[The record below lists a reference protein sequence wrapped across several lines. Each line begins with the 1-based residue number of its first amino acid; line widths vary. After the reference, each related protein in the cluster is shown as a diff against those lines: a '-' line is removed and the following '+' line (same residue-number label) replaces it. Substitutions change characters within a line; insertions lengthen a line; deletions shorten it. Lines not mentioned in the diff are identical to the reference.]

1 MQWIPFAMVRIAAVF
16 MAGILLSIYYPEVIS
31 QELATVFLIIFTVIY
46 FLVRF
51 FLNRSPSIK
60 VATGSIGLGVIFFA
74 GYLNVIL
81 KMESHQTG
89 HVLQSKERIVA
100 YETKLISPAEE
111 KEKSWKRIGSIRAI
125 RTETGWRS
133 ASGKVNLYWP
143 KSENVSL
150 LDYGDVLLINAAPR
164 EIDSPYNPY
173 EFDFKRFLGF
183 KNIYHQQFVKQGE
196 WTLLKKSDEHG
207 ALFYAH
213 RARNWSVAS
222 IKKFISSPRE
232 QGIVIALVLGVTDG
246 LDNELLNAYAAS
258 GAMHVLAVSGLHVS
272 IIYGILLFFFRPLG
286 KSAEGQWI
294 VAVVSLVLLWA
305 YAFITG
311 LSPSVLRA
319 VTMFSFVA
327 IAKPVGRNT
336 NIYNTL
342 AASAFCLL
350 IYDPYLIMSVGFQL
364 SYLAVLGIVYL
375 QRPLYNLWEVRS
387 AIMNWVWQITCVSI
401 AAQIATFGLGL
412 LYFHQ
417 FPVYFLLSNLFVIPG
432 SFVVLVGGILLLILS
447 PFVTFA
453 SWLGV
458 ALEWFV
464 KIMNEGVFIVE
475 QLPFSLINGIY
486 ISAFQCF
493 LLFLFIL
500 GGLLLIQCRK
510 FQPVYLMTT
519 SVVLFVILSWHHTYT
534 EIDKLNWTV
543 YRVQGHPVMEW
554 TKNGSSFFLTD
565 SAFRDDNKKIRFHI
579 QPSRLV
585 YGVRKVHSVCSL
597 PKSFKGLQF
606 YCMNKKTFLWIKT
619 KEFQLPERV
628 AVDYVIVSNNAI
640 KSFNQIGDHI
650 NFNQVV
656 FDSSNS
662 YRYCERLE
670 SEAKAMNKT
679 SYFVLKEGAFILNL

>member
-16 MAGILLSIYYPEVIS
+16 MAGILLSIYCPEVIS
-31 QELATVFLIIFTVIY
+31 QKLATVFLIIFTAIY
-46 FLVRF
+46 FLTRF
-51 FLNRSPSIK
+51 LLDRSPSIK
-60 VATGSIGLGVIFFA
+60 VATGVIGLGVIFFA

-89 HVLQSKERIVA
+89 HVLQYKEKITA
-100 YETKLISPAEE
+100 YEVKLISPAEE
-111 KEKSWKRIGSIRAI
+111 KEKSWKRIGTIRAI
-125 RTETGWRS
+125 RTEKGWHS

-143 KSENVSL
+143 KTENVSL
-150 LDYGDVLLINAAPR
+150 LDYGDVLLIKAAPR

-173 EFDFKRFLGF
+173 EFDFKRFSGF
-183 KNIYHQQFVKQGE
+183 KNIYHQQFVRQGE
-196 WTLLKKSDEHG
+196 WTLLEKSAEHG
-207 ALFYAH
+207 FLFFAH

-222 IKKFISSPRE
+222 IKNFISSPRE

-286 KSAEGQWI
+286 KSAGGQWL
-294 VAVVSLVLLWA
+294 VALVSLMLLWA

-350 IYDPYLIMSVGFQL
+350 VYDPYLLMSVGFQL

-375 QRPLYNLWEVRS
+375 QRSLYNLWEVKS
-387 AIMNWVWQITCVSI
+387 AIINWVWQITCVSI
-401 AAQIATFGLGL
+401 AAQIATFALGL

-432 SFVVLVGGILLLILS
+432 SFVVLVGGILLLIVS
-447 PFVTFA
+447 PIATFA

-464 KIMNEGVFIVE
+464 KIMNEGVFLVE

-500 GGLLLIQCRK
+500 CSLLLIQCRK

-519 SVVLFVILSWHHTYT
+519 SVVLFVIVSWHHART
-534 EIDKLNWTV
+534 EINKSNWTV
-543 YRVQGHPVMEW
+543 YRVQGHSVMEW
-554 TKNGSSFFLTD
+554 SENGSSLFLTD
-565 SAFRDDNKKIRFHI
+565 SAFRDDDNKIRFHV
-579 QPSRLV
+579 QPNRLV
-585 YGVRKVHSVCSL
+585 HGIHNIHSVCVL
-597 PKSFKGLQF
+597 PKGSKGLQF
-606 YCMNKKTFLWIKT
+606 YSMHKKTFLWIKS
-619 KEFQLPERV
+619 KEFQLPESV

-640 KSFNQIGDHI
+640 KSFRQIADHI

-662 YRYCERLE
+662 YYYCERLE
-670 SEAKAMNKT
+670 KEAKAMNKT
-679 SYFVLKEGAFILNL
+679 SYSVLKEGAFILNL

>member
-1 MQWIPFAMVRIAAVF
+1 MRWIPFAMVRIAAVF

-31 QELATVFLIIFTVIY
+31 EKQATIFLIIFTAMY

-51 FLNRSPSIK
+51 LLDRSPSIK
-60 VATGSIGLGVIFFA
+60 VVTGGIGLGVIFFA

-81 KMESHQTG
+81 KMEPHQTG
-89 HVLQSKERIVA
+89 HVLQCKERIVA
-100 YETKLISPAEE
+100 YEAKVISPGEE

-125 RTETGWRS
+125 RTENGWRL

-143 KSENVSL
+143 KTEQVAL
-150 LDYGDVLLINAAPR
+150 LDYGDVLLINGAPR

-173 EFDFKRFLGF
+173 EFDFKRFSGF

-196 WTLLKKSDEHG
+196 WTLMEKSNEHG
-207 ALFYAH
+207 FLFYAY

-222 IKKFISSPRE
+222 IKNFISSPRE
-232 QGIVIALVLGVTDG
+232 QGIVVALVLGVTDG

-272 IIYGILLFFFRPLG
+272 IIYGILLFFFRPVG
-286 KSAEGQWI
+286 KSVGGQWI
-294 VAVVSLVLLWA
+294 VAVVSLMLLWS

-350 IYDPYLIMSVGFQL
+350 IYDPYLIMSLGFQL

-375 QRPLYNLWEVRS
+375 QRPIYNLWEVKS
-387 AIMNWVWQITCVSI
+387 AIMDWAWQISCVSI
-401 AAQIATFGLGL
+401 AAQIATFALGL

-417 FPVYFLLSNLFVIPG
+417 FPVYFLLSNLFIIPG
-432 SFVVLVGGILLLILS
+432 SFVVLVGGILLLIIS
-447 PFVTFA
+447 PFATFA

-464 KIMNEGVFIVE
+464 RIMNEGVFLVE

-500 GGLLLIQCRK
+500 CSLFLIQYRR
-510 FQPVYLMTT
+510 FQAVYLMTA
-519 SVVLFVILSWHHTYT
+519 SVALFVIVSWHHAYT
-534 EIDKLNWTV
+534 EINKSNWIV
-543 YRVQGHPVMEW
+543 YRVQGHSVMEW
-554 TKNGSSFFLTD
+554 SENGSSLFLTD
-565 SAFRDDNKKIRFHI
+565 SAFLDDNTKIRFHV
-579 QPSRLV
+579 QPNRLV
-585 YGVRKVHSVCSL
+585 HGIRNVYSVCLL
-597 PKSFKGLQF
+597 PKEIKGLQF
-606 YCMNKKTFLWIKT
+606 YSIHKKTFLWIKS
-619 KEFQLPERV
+619 KEFQLPQHV

-640 KSFNQIGDHI
+640 KSLRQIADHI

-670 SEAKAMNKT
+670 KEAKAMNK
-679 SYFVLKEGAFILNL
+679 SSHSVLKDRAFILNL